1 VFSCEL
7 EYWETMQGWE
17 YLENLV
23 CT

>member
-7 EYWETMQGWE
+7 EYWGTMQGWE